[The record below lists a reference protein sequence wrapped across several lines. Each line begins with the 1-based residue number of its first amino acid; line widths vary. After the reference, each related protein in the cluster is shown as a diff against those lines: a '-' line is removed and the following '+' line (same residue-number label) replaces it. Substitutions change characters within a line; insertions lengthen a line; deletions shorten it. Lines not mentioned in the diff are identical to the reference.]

1 MKALIIGCPGSG
13 KSTFARK
20 LQGVTGLPLCHLDML
35 FWNSDK
41 TTVPRD
47 VFDSRLEKVLAGD
60 AWIIDG
66 NYGRTMERR
75 LKYCDTVFFLDL
87 PTERCLANIRAR
99 RGAPRPDMPWVEQE
113 PDAEFEFYVKKFY
126 EKQRPQIID
135 LLQLHKNKNIYV
147 FKSHE
152 ETDEY
157 IKSLK

>member
-1 MKALIIGCPGSG
+1 MRALIIGCPGSG

-20 LQGVTGLPLCHLDML
+20 LQNATGVPLCHLDML

-66 NYGRTMERR
+66 NYGRTMEHR
-75 LKYCDTVFFLDL
+75 LMNCDTVYFLDL
-87 PTERCLANIRAR
+87 PTELCLAGIRAR
-99 RGAPRPDMPWVEQE
+99 MGASRPDMPWVEQE
-113 PDAEFEFYVKKFY
+113 PDEEFEAYVKEFHKQ
-126 EKQRPQIID
+126 QRPQIIS
-135 LLQLHKNKNIYV
+135 LLQLHKDKNIHV

>member
-1 MKALIIGCPGSG
+1 MRALIIGCPGSG

-20 LQGVTGLPLCHLDML
+20 LHGVTGLPLCHLDLL

-41 TTVPRD
+41 TTVTSD

-75 LKYCDTVFFLDL
+75 LKYCDAVYFLDL
-87 PTERCLANIRAR
+87 PTELCLAGIRAR
-99 RGAPRPDMPWVEQE
+99 MGTPRPDMPWVEQE
-113 PDAEFEFYVKKFY
+113 PDGEFEAYVKEFY
-126 EKQRPQIID
+126 TQQRPQIIS
-135 LLQLHKNKNIYV
+135 LLQLYKDINIHV

-157 IKSLK
+157 IESLK